1 MNNRSATYKAIY
13 PRVGIEDRF
22 VALEEVQTLLR
33 LGGVRLEDLFEIL
46 SKSDDG
52 CIDFYL
58 GNIAIQFV
66 RGFGVWSERK
76 DVIQMTVELQK
87 GDVGEV
93 AGYEYKLDELR
104 RHKATRLSGKGY
116 RREE

>member
-1 MNNRSATYKAIY
+1 MNGIYGGHRATY
-13 PRVGIEDRF
+13 PSVDPEDRYT
-22 VALEEVQTLLR
+22 ALKEVQILLKYR
-33 LGGVRLEDLFEIL
+33 CVNLMNLLEVL
-46 SKSDDG
+46 SQSDDG
-52 CIDFYL
+52 CIDF
-58 GNIAIQFV
+58 NIGDISIQFV

-93 AGYEYKLDELR
+93 AGYEYKLDELK